1 MNSLQRCVVA
11 SASRSSTANA
21 PMTVRTTLRL
31 FVVVVALLIGAGAG
45 AERDAAAALPPGNTV
60 EQWNQIAEDTVVGSG
75 AFQIEGL
82 IYMAYESSAVYDAV
96 VSLQGG
102 YQPLEPAF
110 RVSKTASPDAA
121 VVAAAYRTLRHYF
134 PAAYA
139 SLDASYAEALA
150 AIPDGPAKLAG
161 VKIGQ
166 VAADQVIRARSVDG
180 LTTPIGVS
188 SSFPTLTAGAGVW
201 RLTPPFAAA
210 QIPWA
215 AGVHPFVMRSA
226 AQFLPPPPPSLSSP
240 EWVAGFNEV
249 KAYGGVN
256 SSVRSVG
263 QTNVAVFWSA
273 NVVRQYNGVVRGI
286 VDARQLNLLQTARL
300 AAMVNVVGADNG
312 IATMYAK
319 YHYLW
324 WRPGLRDRRDGGFP
338 GRLRPGAGLR
348 RREPRHGR
356 ASGLAAASGDAEPS
370 RVPGRA
376 RCADGRDGRRFTAFL
391 GSSQINLDIHGFDP
405 SGATGNLSAV
415 EHFNSAD
422 DLRTEIVNARVW
434 GGVHYRFSGL
444 AGVILGSKVAAY
456 DLAHAFQPIA

>member
-1 MNSLQRCVVA
+1 
-11 SASRSSTANA
+11 
-21 PMTVRTTLRL
+21 MTVATTLRML
-31 FVVVVALLIGAGAG
+31 AVAVALLIGVGAG
-45 AERDAAAALPPGNTV
+45 TERDAAAALPPGNTV
-60 EQWNQIAEDTVVGSG
+60 EQWNQTAEDTVVGSG

-134 PAAYA
+134 PAAYV

-188 SSFPTLTAGAGVW
+188 SSFPTLTSGAGVW
-201 RLTPPFAAA
+201 RLTPPFAPA

-215 AGVHPFVMRSA
+215 AGVHPFILRSA
-226 AQFLPPPPPSLSSP
+226 AQFLPAPPPSLSSP

-256 SSVRSVG
+256 SSARSAG

-312 IATMYAK
+312 IATMDAK

-324 WRPGLRDRRDGGFP
+324 WRPVSAIDATAVSPDGFGP
-338 GRLRPGAGLR
+338 
-348 RREPRHGR
+348 
-356 ASGLAAASGDAEPS
+356 
-370 RVPGRA
+370 VPGYD
-376 RCADGRDGRRFTAFL
+376 DGNPATVEQAGWRPLLVTPNHPEYPAAHGALTGAMAAVFTAFL
-391 GSSQINLDIHGFDP
+391 GSSQINLDIRGFDP
-405 SGATGNLSAV
+405 NGPTGNLSAV

-444 AGVILGSKVAAY
+444 AGVMLGSKVAAY

>member
-324 WRPGLRDRRDGGFP
+324 WRPVSAIDATAVSPDGFGP
-338 GRLRPGAGLR
+338 
-348 RREPRHGR
+348 
-356 ASGLAAASGDAEPS
+356 
-370 RVPGRA
+370 VPGYD
-376 RCADGRDGRRFTAFL
+376 DGNPATVEQAGWRPLLVTPNHPEYPAAHGALTGAMAAVFTAFL

>member
-1 MNSLQRCVVA
+1 
-11 SASRSSTANA
+11 
-21 PMTVRTTLRL
+21 MTVTTTLRML
-31 FVVVVALLIGAGAG
+31 AVAVALLIGVGAG
-45 AERDAAAALPPGNTV
+45 TERDAAAALPPGNTV
-60 EQWNQIAEDTVVGSG
+60 EQWNQTAEDTVVGSG

-134 PAAYA
+134 PAAYV

-188 SSFPTLTAGAGVW
+188 SSFPTLTSGAGVW
-201 RLTPPFAAA
+201 RLTPPFAPA

-215 AGVHPFVMRSA
+215 AGVHPFILRSA
-226 AQFLPPPPPSLSSP
+226 AQFLPAPPPSLSSP

-256 SSVRSVG
+256 SSARSAG

-312 IATMYAK
+312 IATMDAK

-324 WRPGLRDRRDGGFP
+324 WRPVSAIDATAVSPDGFGP
-338 GRLRPGAGLR
+338 
-348 RREPRHGR
+348 
-356 ASGLAAASGDAEPS
+356 
-370 RVPGRA
+370 VPGYD
-376 RCADGRDGRRFTAFL
+376 DGNPATVEQTGWRPLLVTPNHPEYPAAHGALTGAMAAVFTAFL
-391 GSSQINLDIHGFDP
+391 GSSQINLDIRGFDP
-405 SGATGNLSAV
+405 NGPTGNLSAV

-444 AGVILGSKVAAY
+444 AGVMLGSKVAAY

>member
-215 AGVHPFVMRSA
+215 AGVHPFVLRSA

-324 WRPGLRDRRDGGFP
+324 WRPVSAIDATAVSPDGFGP
-338 GRLRPGAGLR
+338 
-348 RREPRHGR
+348 
-356 ASGLAAASGDAEPS
+356 
-370 RVPGRA
+370 VPGYD
-376 RCADGRDGRRFTAFL
+376 DGNPATVEQAGWRPLLVTPNHPEYPAAHGALTGAMAAVFTAFL